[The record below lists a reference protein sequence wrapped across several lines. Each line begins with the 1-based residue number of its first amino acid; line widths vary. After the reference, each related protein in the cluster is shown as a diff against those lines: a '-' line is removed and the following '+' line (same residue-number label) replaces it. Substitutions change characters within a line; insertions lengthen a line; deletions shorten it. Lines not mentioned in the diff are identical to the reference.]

1 MGGDLPSATGIDV
14 ATSKLQPRVWMNEV
28 IVYST
33 VVQFCVCSYFLRWI
47 EKILIEHDK
56 LQSLGS
62 WGPDCVV
69 CQEHILNASNE
80 F

>member
-1 MGGDLPSATGIDV
+1 
-14 ATSKLQPRVWMNEV
+14 MNEV